1 MSRATL
7 IRARTD
13 PCNPRQHKVN
23 TRQSNTVSP
32 QLVLGRVA
40 VGIFQPCTD
49 LLFGL
54 RLDCAADDFSV
65 CFKDLFPE
73 P

>member
-1 MSRATL
+1 MSRVQL
-7 IRARTD
+7 IPTRTD
-13 PCNPRQHKVN
+13 PRNPRKHEEN
-23 TRQSNTVSP
+23 TRKSNAISP

-40 VGIFQPCTD
+40 VGIFQPCAN

-54 RLDCAADDFSV
+54 RLYCAADDFSV